1 MNEHETDRMLGIRT
15 AGVQDWG
22 VRSIHDN
29 RYEATP
35 YEGLD
40 ALLDEYRLGRTSS
53 VVDFGCGKGRT
64 AFYINHRTGA
74 SVTGV
79 EMDGQLYLD
88 SLDNRNL
95 YMIKKKN
102 RLKGDITFINCRAE
116 EYQVKPLDDVF
127 YFFNPFSVSLFARV
141 LSNILKSAEKWPRTV
156 DLILYYPTLD
166 YLSQLENHSPF
177 LHLKD
182 VPVPELAE
190 KNPNERFSIWRFDR
204 ST

>member
-1 MNEHETDRMLGIRT
+1 MNEHETDRLLGIQT

-22 VRSIHDN
+22 LRSIHDN

-40 ALLDEYRLGRTSS
+40 ALLDEYRIGRTSS

-88 SLDNRNL
+88 ALENRNL

-102 RLKGDITFINCRAE
+102 RLKGSVTFIRSRAE
-116 EYQVKPLDDVF
+116 AYRADPLDNVF
-127 YFFNPFSVSLFARV
+127 YFFNPFSVSLFAKV
-141 LSNILKSAEKWPRTV
+141 LSNILKSVEEHPRTA

-166 YLSQLENHSPF
+166 YLSHLENHSPF
-177 LHLKD
+177 IHLKD
-182 VPVPELAE
+182 VPVPGLSE
-190 KNPNERFSIWRFDR
+190 KNPNERFSIWQFKGF
-204 ST
+204 T